1 MLYHDILL
9 FAHFIGLAMGL
20 GVGITNMVVARMVSA
35 AATPDAASALRA
47 LPPILS
53 RISMA
58 GLVVLVVSGLLLLFW
73 WGFGITNFTFW
84 LKMLAVAGM
93 IGIAYLMFQAQQ
105 KIRAGDLTAAAQMR
119 QLGPAMGG
127 LAVLVVLLSVLAFH

>member
-1 MLYHDILL
+1 MLYHDIVL
-9 FAHFIGLAMGL
+9 FLHFIGLAMGI

-35 AATPDAASALRA
+35 AATPDAASALRS

-58 GLVVLVVSGLLLLFW
+58 GLAILVVSGLLLLFY
-73 WGFGITNFTFW
+73 WGFGITNFWFW
-84 LKMLAVAGM
+84 LKAVAVAGM
-93 IGIAYLMFQAQQ
+93 IGIAYLIYQAQQ

-119 QLGPAMGG
+119 QLGPAIGG
-127 LAVLVVLLSVLAFH
+127 LGVLVTLLSVFAFH

>member
-9 FAHFIGLAMGL
+9 FAHFIGLAMGI
-20 GVGITNMVVARMVSA
+20 GVGITNMVIARMIGA
-35 AATPDAASALRA
+35 AATPDAASALRS

-58 GLVVLVVSGLLLLFW
+58 GLVVLVISGLLLLFY
-73 WGFGITNFTFW
+73 WGFAITDFWFW
-84 LKMLAVAGM
+84 LKILGVAGM
-93 IGIAYLMFQAQQ
+93 IGVAYLMYQAQE
-105 KIRAGDLTAAAQMR
+105 KIRAGDQTAAAQMR

-127 LAVLVVLLSVLAFH
+127 LGLLVTLLSVFSFH

>member
-58 GLVVLVVSGLLLLFW
+58 GLVVLVVSGVLLLISL
-73 WGFGITNFTFW
+73 GFGVTNFAFW

-93 IGIAYLMFQAQQ
+93 IGIAYLMYQAQQ

-127 LAVLVVLLSVLAFH
+127 LSVLVVLLAVFAFH

>member
-9 FAHFIGLAMGL
+9 FLHFIGLAMGL

-47 LPPILS
+47 LPPILA

-58 GLVVLVVSGLLLLFW
+58 GLVVLVFSGLLLLFW

-84 LKMLAVAGM
+84 LKIVAVAGM
-93 IGIAYLMFQAQQ
+93 IGIAYLMYQAQR
-105 KIRAGDLTAAAQMR
+105 KIRAGDLTAAARMR

-127 LAVLVVLLSVLAFH
+127 LGVLVVLLSVLALH